1 MERNYASGDMDDV
14 AVPRFDA
21 FGARGDLRLQEGVMA
36 EMSAKF
42 RALGRGET
50 ERRLSGS

>member
-21 FGARGDLRLQEGVMA
+21 FGARGDLRLQEGVDI
-36 EMSAKF
+36 
-42 RALGRGET
+42 RGEGG
-50 ERRLSGS
+50 LL